1 VAQDWREERRCL
13 HNLDPRR
20 SPAVVGWP
28 ASHLGEGGDSMRQTQ
43 LEFYIKA
50 YELEHELL
58 KKAALRN
65 EELMSIIRML
75 VEQLEEKNK

>member
-1 VAQDWREERRCL
+1 
-13 HNLDPRR
+13 
-20 SPAVVGWP
+20 
-28 ASHLGEGGDSMRQTQ
+28 MRQTQ
-43 LEFYIKA
+43 LDFYIKA

-75 VEQLEEKNK
+75 VKQLEEKNK